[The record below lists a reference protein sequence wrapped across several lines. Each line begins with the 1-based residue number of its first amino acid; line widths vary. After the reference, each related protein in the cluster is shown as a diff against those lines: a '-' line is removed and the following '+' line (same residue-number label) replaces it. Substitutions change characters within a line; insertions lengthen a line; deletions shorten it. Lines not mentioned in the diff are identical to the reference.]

1 MFRPRRFFKNLDTL
15 RYIEKA
21 ANSSDRDLVK
31 NQLQLLH
38 QQLLFERHRRET
50 HAYGNRRLLAD
61 ARNIRAF
68 EEHNS
73 ALVGFRWLEIASFK
87 SVHFIE
93 RSSPVATKG
102 HR

>member
-1 MFRPRRFFKNLDTL
+1 MQKNIFC
-15 RYIEKA
+15 RYIDVAVQNNE
-21 ANSSDRDLVK
+21 RDVIK

-61 ARNIRAF
+61 TRNIRVF

-73 ALVGFRWLEIASFK
+73 ALVFYVIPF
-87 SVHFIE
+87 
-93 RSSPVATKG
+93 PYT
-102 HR
+102 